1 MSSPRPD
8 DARAQ
13 RNRPLGLDEP
23 PFSLARGAVPAQDV
37 LTMTRTSDQTALVP
51 LGVAFGLGA
60 LLLAAV
66 LSDGAQPDDLLALP
80 VLALV
85 TWIAHL
91 LARGWARARRATADA
106 DGLRLGR
113 RRAPWPADAAG
124 CAVTEREV
132 PDESSPT
139 NDLVLRVCVVDGD
152 GRPLEI
158 APLRVRSTTDERA
171 AASARSLM
179 TRQVAALRD
188 FAVQRGFVPR
198 SAPRDDGAGRR
209 P

>member
-124 CAVTEREV
+124 FAVTEREV